1 MNLLFYEIINN
12 SSSVCFFKIF
22 LLKAEKYTNE
32 RLHPHTFF
40 FFKGVQHFFRQ
51 KRLNKCH
58 KMTLLINNADDRDG
72 F

>member
-12 SSSVCFFKIF
+12 SSSVCVFKIF

-40 FFKGVQHFFRQ
+40 LKGSNTFSDKKGLTNVI
-51 KRLNKCH
+51 K
-58 KMTLLINNADDRDG
+58 
-72 F
+72 

>member
-12 SSSVCFFKIF
+12 SSSVCVFKIF

-40 FFKGVQHFFRQ
+40 FDGVQHFFRQ
-51 KRLNKCH
+51 KKGLTNVIK
-58 KMTLLINNADDRDG
+58 
-72 F
+72 